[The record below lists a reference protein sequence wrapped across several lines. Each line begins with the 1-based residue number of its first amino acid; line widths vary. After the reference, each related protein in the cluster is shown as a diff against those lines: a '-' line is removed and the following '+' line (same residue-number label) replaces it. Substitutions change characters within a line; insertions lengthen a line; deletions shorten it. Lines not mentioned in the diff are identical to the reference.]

1 MTQPRTPARSGD
13 KSYPAPELPDGAEDI
28 EGGEAEK
35 PGQNEHDEK
44 QSGEER
50 TSHHG
55 PSSPAS
61 CGRPIFLKEKW
72 VAPTS
77 RAMTVWD

>member
-35 PGQNEHDEK
+35 PGQSEHDEK
-44 QSGEER
+44 QNAEER
-50 TSHHG
+50 T
-55 PSSPAS
+55 
-61 CGRPIFLKEKW
+61 
-72 VAPTS
+72 
-77 RAMTVWD
+77 